1 MQRRPN
7 RPDAPVVHGERLLDA
22 LGRRRDILQGRRDRK
37 RERILLTRVHGH
49 GFEPPRL
56 PLRPLSAPRLD
67 PPVLAAFHPRPGGGR
82 RVHPTAPRPPG
93 PSRPPPPAPPAPA
106 ELLRPS
112 RPAVCAPIRPAS
124 ASTIRPAN
132 RTADRESADPP
143 SNNSACATGC
153 PGHGG
158 TAHGRQEALPELRDD
173 GQRRQHV
180 LLLLREPVPLSRNTV
195 GLVVPVIGLRTPK

>member
-7 RPDAPVVHGERLLDA
+7 QARRTSRT
-22 LGRRRDILQGRRDRK
+22 RRRA
-37 RERILLTRVHGH
+37 
-49 GFEPPRL
+49 GF
-56 PLRPLSAPRLD
+56 D
-67 PPVLAAFHPRPGGGR
+67 PN
-82 RVHPTAPRPPG
+82 RPP
-93 PSRPPPPAPPAPA
+93 
-106 ELLRPS
+106 
-112 RPAVCAPIRPAS
+112 S
-124 ASTIRPAN
+124 ASTIRPTK

-158 TAHGRQEALPELRDD
+158 TARGRQEALPELRDD